1 MLADKFS
8 YSQRNKFGN
17 IRILDQQ
24 INWDHS
30 STLDLRFYAG
40 VHNVHRFDFV
50 MNKKGVIDIN
60 NIDDYTFKVIDTLL
74 FDNKKTVVIGFENK
88 NILGSLYILED
99 SKALIRIEQGKK
111 IFVGEGFSFLK
122 RYERIHHKV
131 RVDYSLFPDGK

>member
-1 MLADKFS
+1 M
-8 YSQRNKFGN
+8 
-17 IRILDQQ
+17 
-24 INWDHS
+24 
-30 STLDLRFYAG
+30 RFYAG

-60 NIDDYTFKVIDTLL
+60 NIDDYTFKVMDTLL

-111 IFVGEGFSFLK
+111 YLL
-122 RYERIHHKV
+122 ERGSH
-131 RVDYSLFPDGK
+131 F